1 MESIRDTILILC
13 LNAIRYEYE
22 EVSMITYVEALD
34 YIYNLNK
41 YGIKLGLNNISYL
54 LFLLGNPH
62 KNLNIIHIGGTN
74 GKGSTAAMISSILQ
88 ANGFKTGLYTSPH
101 LVDFTE
107 RMKINS
113 QNISQE
119 KVCELLE
126 KINPYIE
133 EVSNTAGYNH
143 PTFFEVITAMAFL
156 YFYEEKVD
164 FLVLEAGLGGR
175 LDATNV
181 CQPLI
186 SVITRIDYDHM
197 DKLGN
202 SLKEIAREKS
212 GIIKTGEIVIS
223 SSQYDEAYNEIKKIA
238 DERNSPL
245 FSIGKEINYQVK
257 KTDIK
262 GSIFDLKG
270 IYNEYKDMY
279 VSLIGKHQV
288 DNAATAIAAI
298 EALRIKGLNISTK
311 AIREGLEKLRWEGR
325 LEIIQYDPL
334 LVLDGAH
341 NPNGIKIVRQTLEE
355 LFSYNRLILVLAI
368 FSDKDYKKMIQ
379 IISPIADLIIT
390 TKAKNPRATP
400 PQVIAKEAEQYKN
413 KNKIIVTENVPQ
425 AIDCALS
432 NSKKNDLICITGSL
446 YTVGEAK
453 RYFINKNLAKI

>member
-1 MESIRDTILILC
+1 
-13 LNAIRYEYE
+13 
-22 EVSMITYVEALD
+22 MITYAEALG

-126 KINPYIE
+126 RIKPYIE

-164 FLVLEAGLGGR
+164 FLVLEVGLGGR

-186 SVITRIDYDHM
+186 SVITQIDYDHM

-212 GIIKTGEIVIS
+212 GIIKSGEIVIS
-223 SSQYDEAYNEIKKIA
+223 SSQYDEAYNEIKKIT

-245 FSIGKEINYQVK
+245 FSIGKEINYQIK

-270 IYNEYKDMY
+270 IYNEYKDLH

-298 EALRIKGLNISTK
+298 EALRIKGLSIPTK
-311 AIREGLEKLRWEGR
+311 AIRDGLEKVRWEGR

-379 IISPIADLIIT
+379 IISPLADLIIT
-390 TKAKNPRATP
+390 TKAENPRATP

-413 KNKIIVTENVPQ
+413 KKKIIVTENITQ
-425 AIDCALS
+425 AINCALS

-453 RYFINKNLAKI
+453 RYFIDKNLAKI